1 MVRLRLVLR
10 GVSPLIVRTIEV
22 PAAVTLVVLNEA
34 MLILF
39 GWSGEHLHE
48 FTIRAVGYS
57 TDWAVD
63 ADDSRKVT
71 LDSLGLRV
79 SERFC
84 WAYDFF
90 AGWIVDIRVE
100 AITPEQ
106 GSRISCLS
114 GRRAGPPE
122 WCGGH
127 DGFRA
132 WENAHSLSE
141 YTECLVQL
149 RDHVD
154 EYGHPVDP
162 FDLLYRLEAL
172 SLWVLR
178 YRFDKAD
185 LNGRLPNM
193 EVPACVSSSRSG

>member
-1 MVRLRLVLR
+1 MVLR

-22 PAAVTLVVLNEA
+22 PAAATLSVLNEA

-39 GWSGEHLHE
+39 GWSGEHLHK

-57 TDWAVD
+57 TDWVVD
-63 ADDSRKVT
+63 ADDSRNVT
-71 LDSLGLRV
+71 LDSLELRV
-79 SERFC
+79 GERFC

-90 AGWIVDIRVE
+90 ADWNVDIRVE
-100 AITPEQ
+100 AVTADT

-141 YTECLVQL
+141 YIECVVQL

-154 EYGHPVDP
+154 EYGQPVDP
-162 FDLLYRLEAL
+162 IDLLDRFEAL

-178 YRFDKAD
+178 YRFDKAGV
-185 LNGRLPNM
+185 NGRLPTLG
-193 EVPACVSSSRSG
+193 VPACVSLSKSG

>member
-1 MVRLRLVLR
+1 M
-10 GVSPLIVRTIEV
+10 SPLIVRTIEV
-22 PAAVTLVVLNEA
+22 PAVVMLAVLSDA

-57 TDWAVD
+57 TEWAVD

-71 LDSLGLRV
+71 LDSLGLRPG
-79 SERFC
+79 ERFR

-90 AGWIVDIRVE
+90 AGWVVDLRVE
-100 AITPEQ
+100 TVTTEP
-106 GSRISCLS
+106 GSRISCWS

-122 WCGGH
+122 WCDGH
-127 DGFRA
+127 AGFRA

-141 YTECLVQL
+141 YTECLIQL

-162 FDLLYRLEAL
+162 FDLLDRLEAL

-178 YRFDKAD
+178 YRFDKAEV
-185 LNGRLPNM
+185 NGRLPTL
-193 EVPACVSSSRSG
+193 EVPSCVSSSKSG

>member
-22 PAAVTLVVLNEA
+22 PALVTLAVLNDA

-39 GWSGEHLHE
+39 GWSGEHLHK

-57 TDWAVD
+57 TDWVVNGE
-63 ADDSRKVT
+63 DSRSVT
-71 LDSLGLRV
+71 LDSLELRV
-79 SERFC
+79 GERFC

-90 AGWIVDIRVE
+90 ADWNVDIRVE
-100 AITPEQ
+100 AVNDEPR
-106 GSRISCLS
+106 SRISCLS

-127 DGFRA
+127 AGFRA

-141 YTECLVQL
+141 YAECVVQL

-154 EYGHPVDP
+154 EDGHPVDP
-162 FDLLYRLEAL
+162 FDLLDRLEAL

-178 YRFDKAD
+178 YRFDKAEV
-185 LNGRLPNM
+185 NGRLPTL
-193 EVPACVSSSRSG
+193 EVPACVSSSKSG

>member
-22 PAAVTLVVLNEA
+22 PAAAKLAVLSEA

-71 LDSLGLRV
+71 LDSLALRPG
-79 SERFC
+79 ERFC

-90 AGWIVDIRVE
+90 AGWVVDVRVE
-100 AITPEQ
+100 AVTADI

-127 DGFRA
+127 SGFRA

-141 YTECLVQL
+141 FLECLLQVH
-149 RDHVD
+149 DHVD
-154 EYGHPVDP
+154 ERGDPVDP
-162 FDLLYRLEAL
+162 FDLLHRLEAVTN
-172 SLWVLR
+172 WMLR
-178 YRFDKAD
+178 ERFDKAD
-185 LNGRLPNM
+185 LNGRLPTL
-193 EVPACVSSSRSG
+193 EVPSCVSSSKSG

>member
-1 MVRLRLVLR
+1 M
-10 GVSPLIVRTIEV
+10 RTIEV
-22 PAAVTLVVLNEA
+22 PTAATLAALNDA

-39 GWSGEHLHE
+39 GWSGEHLHR

-63 ADDSRKVT
+63 AGDSRKVT

-79 SERFC
+79 GERFC

-90 AGWIVDIRVE
+90 AGWNVDIRVE
-100 AITPEQ
+100 AVNDEPR
-106 GSRISCLS
+106 SRISCLS

-132 WENAHSLSE
+132 
-141 YTECLVQL
+141 
-149 RDHVD
+149 
-154 EYGHPVDP
+154 
-162 FDLLYRLEAL
+162 
-172 SLWVLR
+172 
-178 YRFDKAD
+178 
-185 LNGRLPNM
+185 
-193 EVPACVSSSRSG
+193 

>member
-1 MVRLRLVLR
+1 
-10 GVSPLIVRTIEV
+10 LIVRTIEV
-22 PAAVTLVVLNEA
+22 PAAATLAVLNDA

-57 TDWAVD
+57 TDWVVD
-63 ADDSRKVT
+63 AEDSRNVT
-71 LDSLGLRV
+71 VDSLELRV
-79 SERFC
+79 GERFW

-90 AGWIVDIRVE
+90 AGWVVDIRVE
-100 AITPEQ
+100 AVNDEA

-141 YTECLVQL
+141 YAECLVQL

-154 EYGHPVDP
+154 ECGHPVDP
-162 FDLLYRLEAL
+162 FDLLDRFEAL

-178 YRFDKAD
+178 YRFDKAGV
-185 LNGRLPNM
+185 NGRLPTL

>member
-22 PAAVTLVVLNEA
+22 PAAVTLAVLNDA

-48 FTIRAVGYS
+48 FTIRAVDYS
-57 TDWAVD
+57 TDWVVD
-63 ADDSRKVT
+63 ADDYRKVT
-71 LDSLGLRV
+71 LDSLELRV
-79 SERFC
+79 GERFC

-100 AITPEQ
+100 AVNDEP
-106 GSRISCLS
+106 GSKIVCLS

-122 WCGGH
+122 WCGGRA
-127 DGFRA
+127 GFRA

-162 FDLLYRLEAL
+162 FDVLYRLEVL
-172 SLWVLR
+172 SGWVLR
-178 YRFDKAD
+178 YRFDKAGV
-185 LNGRLPNM
+185 NGRLPTL
-193 EVPACVSSSRSG
+193 EVPACVSSSKSG